1 MSNGQI
7 RMTPDTMRQRAKQY
21 DDEAGK
27 VGDVIT
33 TMDSLLGTLQEEWE
47 GAASQ
52 SYAERFTELRPNFVK
67 AQELISEIAN
77 ALRATAQ
84 TIETTDSDIASQF
97 KG

>member
-27 VGDVIT
+27 VGDVISQ
-33 TMDSLLGTLQEEWE
+33 MDSLLRSLQDEWE

-52 SYAERFTELRPNFVK
+52 SYAERFIELRPNFEK
-67 AQELISEIAN
+67 AQALITEIAN

>member
-1 MSNGQI
+1 MINGQI

-21 DDEAGK
+21 DDEAGN
-27 VGDVIT
+27 VDEVISK
-33 TMDSLLGTLQEEWE
+33 MDSLLKTLQDEWE

-52 SYAERFTELRPNFVK
+52 SYAARFTELRPNFVK
-67 AQELISEIAN
+67 ARDLISEIAD

>member
-21 DDEAGK
+21 DDEAGN
-27 VGDVIT
+27 VDEVISK
-33 TMDSLLGTLQEEWE
+33 MDSLLKTLQDEWE

-52 SYAERFTELRPNFVK
+52 SYAARFTELRPNFVK
-67 AQELISEIAN
+67 ARDLISEIAD

>member
-27 VGDVIT
+27 VGEVISK
-33 TMDSLLGTLQEEWE
+33 MDSLLRTLQEEWE

-52 SYAERFTELRPNFVK
+52 SYAERFSELRPNFVK
-67 AQELISEIAN
+67 AQDLVSEIAE

-84 TIETTDSDIASQF
+84 TVETTDSEIASQF

>member
-7 RMTPDTMRQRAKQY
+7 RMTPDTMRQRARQY

-27 VGDVIT
+27 VGDVISK
-33 TMDSLLGTLQEEWE
+33 MDSLLNTLQDEWE

-52 SYAERFTELRPNFVK
+52 SYAERFAELRPNFVK
-67 AQELISEIAN
+67 AQDLIGEIAD